1 MAYRTIMTYLPAP
14 DRVAPVMDVALPL
27 ARKHE
32 AHLIGLH
39 VIPEPHI
46 YAAVAA
52 EMSAVILDA
61 QSNYY
66 HEQAAQVQAAF
77 EQRVQG
83 EDLVTEW
90 RSVSCRGLPIAA
102 AVNVHSAATDLMITS
117 QANPENDWE
126 TQADLPVRLI
136 VESGRPVL
144 LVPYGGGAAAE
155 IGTYVTVAWDGSR
168 EAARAAFDAVP
179 ILAGAKQVKVL
190 SLDHQSTDDGG
201 SFTASDDITLALAR
215 HGIEAEA
222 ASDTAANRSVG
233 EALLSH
239 VSQQGGDLLVMG
251 CSGHT
256 RFREF
261 IFGGATRH
269 VLQNATIPVLMSH

>member
-1 MAYRTIMTYLPAP
+1 MAYKTIVTYLPAP
-14 DRVAPVMDVALPL
+14 GRVAPVLDVAVPL

-52 EMSAVILDA
+52 EMSAVVLDA
-61 QSNYY
+61 QAKHYND
-66 HEQAAQVQAAF
+66 QAEQVQAAF
-77 EQRVQG
+77 TQRVQG

-90 RSVSCRGLPIAA
+90 RSINCRGLPIAA
-102 AVNVHSAATDLMITS
+102 AVNVHSAASDLVITS
-117 QANPENDWE
+117 LANPDNDWE

-144 LVPYGGGAAAE
+144 LVPHEGGAGE

-168 EAARAAFDAVP
+168 EAARAAFDALP
-179 ILAGAKQVKVL
+179 ILAGAEQVKVL
-190 SLDHQSTDDGG
+190 SLDQQGPDSEGA
-201 SFTASDDITLALAR
+201 FTASDDMTLALAR
-215 HGIEAEA
+215 HGIDAEA
-222 ASDTAANRSVG
+222 ASDTTAGRPVG
-233 EALLSH
+233 EALLSY
-239 VSQQGGDLLVMG
+239 VTQQGGDLLVMG

-269 VLQNATIPVLMSH
+269 VLQNAKVPVLMAH

>member
-1 MAYRTIMTYLPAP
+1 MAYKTIMTYLPAP
-14 DRVAPVMDVALPL
+14 DRVAPVLDIALPL
-27 ARKHE
+27 ACKHE

-52 EMSAVILDA
+52 EMSAAVLDA
-61 QSNYY
+61 QSKYY
-66 HEQAAQVQAAF
+66 QEQAEQVQAAF
-77 EQRVQG
+77 TQRVQG

-90 RSVSCRGLPIAA
+90 RSVNCRGLPIAA
-102 AVNVHSAATDLMITS
+102 AVNIHSAASDLMITS
-117 QANPENDWE
+117 LPSPDNDWE

-144 LVPYGGGAAAE
+144 LVPPAGGISE
-155 IGTYVTVAWDGSR
+155 TGTYVTVAWDGSR
-168 EAARAAFDAVP
+168 ESARAAFDALP
-179 ILAGAKQVKVL
+179 ILAGAEQIKVL
-190 SLDHQSTDDGG
+190 SLDHQAPDEGTA
-201 SFTASDDITLALAR
+201 FTASDDMTLALAR
-215 HGIEAEA
+215 HGIKAEA
-222 ASDTAANRSVG
+222 ASDTSAGKPIG
-233 EALLSH
+233 EALLSY
-239 VSQQGGDLLVMG
+239 VTQQGGDLLVMG

-269 VLQNATIPVLMSH
+269 VLQNTKVPVLMSH